1 MENRYKLSKEIQT
14 KYLQK
19 VEFVSK
25 LSHEQLAILF
35 GVVGRS
41 YRDWKRGKF
50 AIPQR
55 VVKIIEKKYHIDFP
69 SSKQKTL
76 SLWQKI
82 KRDVSHKGGIAL
94 VQKYGGPGTPE
105 GRRKGGIQALAN
117 MRARGIIPTEKPF
130 HAPNGY
136 SVELAELVGI
146 LLGDGHIGQSQW
158 TISLNARADAQYAL
172 YVVQLI
178 KKLFLFTPSVLHREK
193 THTLVIYSGG
203 KRNIAYFQRLGLKIG
218 NKVTQQV
225 GVPSWITQNASYSA
239 ACLRGLNDTDGG
251 IFKHTYVVG
260 KKRYT
265 YVKLSFTNRSIP
277 LLQFVFTTLQTTGL
291 TPKLVDKVANKR
303 VWLYNHR
310 EVTQYIERI
319 GTHNPRLLVN
329 LGG

>member
-1 MENRYKLSKEIQT
+1 MENRYKLSKEIQI
-14 KYLQK
+14 KYFQK
-19 VEFVSK
+19 VETVSK
-25 LSHEQLAILF
+25 LSHDQLAILF

-41 YRDWKRGKF
+41 YRDWKQGKF
-50 AIPQR
+50 SIPQR
-55 VVKIIEKKYHIDFP
+55 AIEIIEKRFHVTFP

-82 KRDVSHKGGIAL
+82 KQDVSHKGGIAL

-105 GRRKGGIQALAN
+105 GRRKGGMHALAN

-158 TISLNARADAQYAL
+158 TISLNAVADARYAV

-178 KKLFLFTPSVLHREK
+178 KKLFLFTPSVLHRVK

-203 KRNIAYFQRLGLKIG
+203 KRNIGYFQQIGLKIG

-225 GVPSWITQNASYSA
+225 GVPLWIIQNALYSA
-239 ACLRGLNDTDGG
+239 ACLRGLIDTDGG

-265 YVKLSFTNRSIP
+265 YIKLSFSNRSMP
-277 LLQFVFTTLQTTGL
+277 LLQFVYTTLKATGL
-291 TPKLVDKVANKR
+291 TPKLVDKIANKK
-303 VWLYNHR
+303 VWLYNHS

>member
-25 LSHEQLAILF
+25 LSHEQLANLF

-50 AIPQR
+50 ALPKR
-55 VVKIIEKKYHIDFP
+55 VVEIIEEQFHIAFP

-82 KRDVSHKGGIAL
+82 KRDVSHKGGVAL
-94 VQKYGGPGTPE
+94 VQKHGGPGTPE
-105 GRRKGGIQALAN
+105 GRKKGGTRALAS

-130 HAPNGY
+130 HAPNEY

-158 TISLNARADAQYAL
+158 SISLNAVADAQYAL
-172 YVVQLI
+172 FVLRLI
-178 KKLFLFTPSVLHREK
+178 NKLFSFTPSMLHRVK

-203 KRNIAYFQRLGLKIG
+203 KRNITYFQQLGLKIG

-225 GVPSWITQNASYSA
+225 GVPVWIKQNASYSA

-265 YVKLSFTNRSIP
+265 YVKLSFSNRSMP
-277 LLQFVFTTLQTTGL
+277 LLQFVFTTLKAAGF
-291 TPKLVDKVANKR
+291 TPKLIDKIANKK
-303 VWLYNHR
+303 VWLYNHV